1 MKRVILLACLCLAGC
16 GPQFTEEGV
25 AGVKQT
31 ITNELSARGL
41 EVHEVQLVRTERR
54 KLTGFAKVS
63 KLGYNGE
70 KNVTLTCEATMAE
83 KSTNFV
89 WKCDR

>member
-1 MKRVILLACLCLAGC
+1 M
-16 GPQFTEEGV
+16 
-25 AGVKQT
+25 
-31 ITNELSARGL
+31 
-41 EVHEVQLVRTERR
+41 HEVQLVRTERR